1 MWNQRGLMGR
11 LALGAVLISGV
22 ACAGDAKAPS
32 AGGGGASPVVATIGS
47 KKITLSELD
56 AKGQASNFQA
66 YQEMYDARRGALM
79 GMIDE
84 VLIAEEAKS
93 RGVTAE
99 ALVQQEVQAKITQP
113 TPAEISAFYEE
124 KKAQMGG
131 QTLEQIGPRIGQFL
145 AQQRSTEAREKFLDG
160 LRKKAG
166 VVISLEPP
174 RIDVEVAQSDP
185 AQGPASAKV
194 TIVEFS
200 DFQ

>member
-1 MWNQRGLMGR
+1 MRNHRGLTGR

-32 AGGGGASPVVATIGS
+32 AAGGGGSPVVATIGS
-47 KKITLSELD
+47 KKITLAELD
-56 AKGQASNFQA
+56 AKGQSANFQA
-66 YQEMYDARRGALM
+66 YQDMYDARRGALM
-79 GMIDE
+79 AMIDE
-84 VLIAEEAKS
+84 MLTAEEAKS
-93 RGVTAE
+93 RGVTVE
-99 ALVQQEVQAKITQP
+99 ALIQQEVQAKITQP

-145 AQQRSTEAREKFLDG
+145 SQQRSAEVREKFLEG

-166 VVISLEPP
+166 VVVSLEPP
-174 RIDVEVAQSDP
+174 RIEVEVAQNDP

-200 DFQ
+200 DYQ